1 MDAEEAKTWGI
12 IDHVYDTRATAEAA
26 QA

>member
-12 IDHVYDTRATAEAA
+12 IDHVYESRAASEAA
-26 QA
+26 QG